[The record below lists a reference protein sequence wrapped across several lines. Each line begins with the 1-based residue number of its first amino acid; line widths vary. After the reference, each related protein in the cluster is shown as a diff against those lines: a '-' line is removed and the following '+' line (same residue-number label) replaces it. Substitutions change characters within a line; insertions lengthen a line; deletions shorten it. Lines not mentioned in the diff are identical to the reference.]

1 MQNFCFG
8 FDTYIFLE
16 LFQIG
21 LTHLCL
27 ESDSYAMIH
36 IQGSDKLTC
45 MHWIKKASISHSK
58 SPSGCEKARTPNVV
72 SLQSVDIIISAPP
85 SATATQLNPP
95 SWPIIVCNGRVGG
108 FGGNSS
114 HYILWLVKI
123 GGNWL
128 SGRRGRTY
136 DDIHTLEADN
146 TRGASFFTA
155 RRAFWMGYR
164 CFFDSMVL
172 GGFTTLEVSPRFL

>member
-1 MQNFCFG
+1 
-8 FDTYIFLE
+8 
-16 LFQIG
+16 
-21 LTHLCL
+21 
-27 ESDSYAMIH
+27 MIH

-58 SPSGCEKARTPNVV
+58 SPSGCEKARPPNVV

-114 HYILWLVKI
+114 HCILWLVKM
-123 GGNWL
+123 GGIDWVAEEGAL
-128 SGRRGRTY
+128 IKPPRKRGP
-136 DDIHTLEADN
+136 TLKK
-146 TRGASFFTA
+146 
-155 RRAFWMGYR
+155 
-164 CFFDSMVL
+164 L
-172 GGFTTLEVSPRFL
+172 GGSAERQGLYMLQQWCRFSAVIFQSFQPFESYQTSYPALSRPYKKKL